1 MISFLDNQPQLE
13 EIIADAPPLAA
24 PPLAAPPLAGPP
36 LAPAS
41 APVPAPA
48 PAALPT
54 EAVPVPATAST
65 HVAPPVAV
73 PLPTAPPEP
82 MQGVL
87 ALRGDEILER
97 PDVVEARVYR
107 LRSGFVRHNVYIT
120 LGWVE
125 QAGQRRPMEIFFNS
139 KDLTRSPEYA
149 ILTRLIS
156 ALFRKSADPAFI
168 LEELRGIHDPAG
180 GVYKNGRYML
190 SFYAEVAEV
199 IERFFYDVGILQPT
213 VAGYAT
219 GAVAAAAALGQG
231 ASQPGVGATVSLEA
245 STPFPEDGLEFGMPG
260 VGGSARPARSRSP
273 EPDLNAQFKI
283 CPECSQRTLK
293 LENGCDSCLSC
304 GYSKCD
310 K

>member
-1 MISFLDNQPQLE
+1 MISFKDSQPQLE
-13 EIIADAPPLAA
+13 EILAEAPPLA
-24 PPLAAPPLAGPP
+24 PLA
-36 LAPAS
+36 S
-41 APVPAPA
+41 TPVLPTPA
-48 PAALPT
+48 PAATPAPLVSPAVATLP
-54 EAVPVPATAST
+54 EAAA
-65 HVAPPVAV
+65 
-73 PLPTAPPEP
+73 
-82 MQGVL
+82 QGVL

-120 LGWVE
+120 LGWIE
-125 QAGQRRPMEIFFNS
+125 QGGQRRPIEIFFNS

-156 ALFRKSADPAFI
+156 ALFRKSTDPAFI

-199 IERFFYDVGILQPT
+199 IERFFYDVGILRPQLADYAGHPT
-213 VAGYAT
+213 VGHPAEDT
-219 GAVAAAAALGQG
+219 
-231 ASQPGVGATVSLEA
+231 SPGATVSLEA
-245 STPFPEDGLEFGMPG
+245 ATSFPGPELEFGQPAGPG
-260 VGGSARPARSRSP
+260 LSPAGSPTRGTSRQQP
-273 EPDLNAQFKI
+273 EQNAQFKF
-283 CPECSQRTLK
+283 CPECNQRTLK

>member
-13 EIIADAPPLAA
+13 EILADAPPLAA
-24 PPLAAPPLAGPP
+24 PVASPAAPVS
-36 LAPAS
+36 APAS
-41 APVPAPA
+41 AAAATPV
-48 PAALPT
+48 
-54 EAVPVPATAST
+54 ATAMT
-65 HVAPPVAV
+65 ATATTPLAPGAAPGAAQ
-73 PLPTAPPEP
+73 PLPEP
-82 MQGVL
+82 TQGVL

-125 QAGQRRPMEIFFNS
+125 QGGQRRPMEIFFNS

-199 IERFFYDVGILQPT
+199 IERFFYDVGILRPQ
-213 VAGYAT
+213 VADYA
-219 GAVAAAAALGQG
+219 GLGG
-231 ASQPGVGATVSLEA
+231 SVPPGQAELPEGPGMGSSVSLEKSVA
-245 STPFPEDGLEFGMPG
+245 FPDEVLEMGQPG
-260 VGGSARPARSRSP
+260 FPAAPRRGHDSQAAAQAHA
-273 EPDLNAQFKI
+273 NAQFKI

>member
-13 EIIADAPPLAA
+13 EILADAPPLAA
-24 PPLAAPPLAGPP
+24 PAGPAAPAGAAASTPAA
-36 LAPAS
+36 APAA
-41 APVPAPA
+41 APSPA
-48 PAALPT
+48 PAA
-54 EAVPVPATAST
+54 PAA
-65 HVAPPVAV
+65 
-73 PLPTAPPEP
+73 PEP
-82 MQGVL
+82 TQGVL

-199 IERFFYDVGILQPT
+199 IERFFYDVGILRPQ
-213 VAGYAT
+213 VADYADPNRAIAAT
-219 GAVAAAAALGQG
+219 AVEIPDGPGLGS
-231 ASQPGVGATVSLEA
+231 AVSLEKSVA
-245 STPFPEDGLEFGMPG
+245 FPEEGLELGQPVFPG
-260 VGGSARPARSRSP
+260 AARRGQAPQAMGQGQVP
-273 EPDLNAQFKI
+273 GDAQANAQFKI

>member
-1 MISFLDNQPQLE
+1 MISFKNSQPQLE
-13 EIIADAPPLAA
+13 EILAEAPPLVPLMSAPVLPSPA
-24 PPLAAPPLAGPP
+24 PPAATPAP
-36 LAPAS
+36 LAPL
-41 APVPAPA
+41 AP
-48 PAALPT
+48 PAAL
-54 EAVPVPATAST
+54 AVPEAA
-65 HVAPPVAV
+65 A
-73 PLPTAPPEP
+73 
-82 MQGVL
+82 QGVL
-87 ALRGDEILER
+87 ALRGDDILER

-120 LGWVE
+120 LGWIE
-125 QAGQRRPMEIFFNS
+125 QGGQRRPIEIFFNS

-156 ALFRKSADPAFI
+156 ALFRKSTDPAFI

-199 IERFFYDVGILQPT
+199 IERFFHDVGILRPQVADYAGQP
-213 VAGYAT
+213 
-219 GAVAAAAALGQG
+219 ALGHLLG
-231 ASQPGVGATVSLEA
+231 DTSPGATVSLEA
-245 STPFPEDGLEFGMPG
+245 AMAFPGADLEFGQPAGPGLMPISSPAG
-260 VGGSARPARSRSP
+260 NPASSSARGTSRQQP
-273 EPDLNAQFKI
+273 EQNAHFKF
-283 CPECSQRTLK
+283 CPECNQRTLK